1 MTFKSIL
8 LHMQDLRKFRSW
20 SSHNKTSGKHFQ
32 NIRDLREILSIIS
45 GNDIASMLED
55 VLIESEKS
63 LLTKKHE
70 IMIIKLSL
78 SYLNI

>member
-55 VLIESEKS
+55 VLIESEKG
-63 LLTKKHE
+63 LLAKKHE
-70 IMIIKLSL
+70 KVIIKKKV
-78 SYLNI
+78 YHI